1 MNESLYVVAHITTV
15 GPNLVMVTL
24 WDHAHG
30 QRWDTDAAVYVH
42 PHAAEALSL
51 GDVVSVDFTAG
62 LITGLIT
69 GLHLDPVEGLR
80 QISGD

>member
-1 MNESLYVVAHITTV
+1 
-15 GPNLVMVTL
+15 MVTL

-51 GDVVSVDFTAG
+51 GDVVSVDFAAG
-62 LITGLIT
+62 LITGLVT

>member
-1 MNESLYVVAHITTV
+1 MSESLYVVAHITTV
-15 GPNLVMVTL
+15 GPNLVMITL

-62 LITGLIT
+62 LVT
-69 GLHLDPVEGLR
+69 GLHLDPVEGLG

>member
-1 MNESLYVVAHITTV
+1 MSDSLYVVAHITTV
-15 GPNLVMVTL
+15 GPNLVMITL

-30 QRWDTDAAVYVH
+30 QRWDTDAVVYVH
-42 PHAAEALSL
+42 MHEAEALSL

-69 GLHLDPVEGLR
+69 RLHLDPVEGLG